1 MLLFY
6 LVNKSAVKPVYITI
20 SQIWQ
25 YLRSLWRIRCHKK
38 IKMQTVY
45 VIDSIRTPI
54 GKYGGSLSSI
64 RPDDLLAHA
73 ISVLVK
79 RNPSID
85 TDAIEDVIAGA
96 ANQSGEDNRNVA
108 RMAALLA
115 GLPPSVAGNTVN
127 RLCASGLQAIMDCA
141 RAIACGDGD
150 LMIACG
156 VESMSRAPFV
166 MPKST
171 NAFSRDAQI
180 VDTTMGWRFV
190 NKRLAEMYYPYSMG
204 ETAENVAKR
213 WNISRHA
220 QDEFAFESQQKYAKA
235 LVENKW
241 QNEITPMQVQVG
253 KEVFDFEKDE
263 HPRISS
269 LEKLGQLKPAFI
281 KDGTITAGNSSGIN
295 DGAAAML
302 LASEAA
308 VVKYGLKPMAKIIS
322 MAVAGVDPSIM
333 GIGPVPATKK
343 ALNRAGLQV
352 ADLDLIELNEAFASQ
367 SIACIHDL
375 GLDLEKVNVNG
386 GAIALGHPLGCSGVR
401 ISTTLLHEM
410 KRRKAKYGLATMCV
424 GVGQG
429 SAIIYEGL

>member
-1 MLLFY
+1 
-6 LVNKSAVKPVYITI
+6 
-20 SQIWQ
+20 
-25 YLRSLWRIRCHKK
+25 
-38 IKMQTVY
+38 MQTVY
-45 VIDSIRTPI
+45 VVDTIRTAI
-54 GKYGGSLSSI
+54 GKFGGSLSGV

-79 RNPSID
+79 RNTGID
-85 TDAIEDVIAGA
+85 INAIEDVIAGA

-115 GLPPSVAGNTVN
+115 GLPPTVAGNTVN
-127 RLCASGLQAIMDCA
+127 RLCASGLQAIMDSA
-141 RAIACGDGD
+141 RAIACGDGE

-156 VESMSRAPFV
+156 VESMSRAPYV

-171 NAFSRDAQI
+171 SAFGRDQQI
-180 VDTTMGWRFV
+180 ADTTLGWRFV
-190 NKRLAEMYYPYSMG
+190 NKRLAEMYYPYGMG

-220 QDEFAFESQQKYAKA
+220 QDEFAYESQQKYAKA

-241 QNEITPMQVQVG
+241 HDEITPIQVQIG
-253 KEVFDFEKDE
+253 KDVFDFEKDE
-263 HPRISS
+263 HPRMSG
-269 LEKLGQLKPAFI
+269 LEKLGQLRPAFV
-281 KDGTITAGNSSGIN
+281 KDGTVTAGNSSGIN
-295 DGAAAML
+295 DGSAAML
-302 LASEAA
+302 LASETA
-308 VVKYGLKPMAKIIS
+308 VKKYNLNPMAKIVS

-343 ALNRAGLQV
+343 ALERAGLQV
-352 ADLDLIELNEAFASQ
+352 GDLDLIELNEAFASQ

-386 GAIALGHPLGCSGVR
+386 GAIALGHPLGCSGIR
-401 ISTTLLHEM
+401 ISTTLLYEM

-429 SAIIYEGL
+429 AAIIYEAL